1 MQGQG
6 QGPPQIEIIRVRPAA
21 PNVDDEDDAEV
32 LDVTYA
38 TPPYPGIPCP
48 HSRPSRERNDML
60 VVFLAIAFMMAVV
73 VMETWGSIF
82 KR

>member
-1 MQGQG
+1 M
-6 QGPPQIEIIRVRPAA
+6 RPAA
-21 PNVDDEDDAEV
+21 PPNSDDEDDTEM
-32 LDVTYA
+32 LDRTYA
-38 TPPYPGIPCP
+38 TPPQPGIPCP

-60 VVFLAIAFMMAVV
+60 VVFLAMAFMLAVV